1 MNFKM
6 FRVEKSSAKAEVVD
20 LVLEWACH
28 EQLPGLRDGA
38 SLRGVSLLRC
48 ARCAVVSTSSPSA
61 PNSLSSPYAC
71 LCSPV
76 LSNWLNNATLFTG
89 DAMLRRFV
97 FQPALPFCA
106 LPLTPLNS
114 LSLSTRRSSPHLFPL
129 ALVFFTTLHAQPPS
143 LFSHSSFQRC
153 TCPPSHAPVFYS
165 SFLSVAR
172 SASRTLLCCFVLFLA
187 LFPMKCESQA
197 AVRCLKMLRRARPWA
212 SSASAVRITAPF
224 AAKRAVIRRA
234 IS

>member
-1 MNFKM
+1 MKRLQQHAACSLIHPTSHTFHHTA
-6 FRVEKSSAKAEVVD
+6 SSSDCTTARP
-20 LVLEWACH
+20 LLLLYVLRTLSPTHTTFHCIADVIKNKEMRITTQSTILHYSLYWRCDAASFCLPTRSAVLRASTH
-28 EQLPGLRDGA
+28 SSQL
-38 SLRGVSLLRC
+38 
-48 ARCAVVSTSSPSA
+48 
-61 PNSLSSPYAC
+61 
-71 LCSPV
+71 
-76 LSNWLNNATLFTG
+76 
-89 DAMLRRFV
+89 
-97 FQPALPFCA
+97 
-106 LPLTPLNS
+106 S

-143 LFSHSSFQRC
+143 LFSHSSFLRC
-153 TCPPSHAPVFYS
+153 TCPPSHVRVFYS

>member
-76 LSNWLNNATLFTG
+76 LSNCLNN
-89 DAMLRRFV
+89 D
-97 FQPALPFCA
+97 
-106 LPLTPLNS
+106 
-114 LSLSTRRSSPHLFPL
+114 HLFPL

-143 LFSHSSFQRC
+143 LFSHSSFLRC

>member
-76 LSNWLNNATLFTG
+76 LSNWLNNDLGSAMHPDTLVRCELSKLLQRAR
-89 DAMLRRFV
+89 DAV
-97 FQPALPFCA
+97 
-106 LPLTPLNS
+106 TEDD
-114 LSLSTRRSSPHLFPL
+114 
-129 ALVFFTTLHAQPPS
+129 
-143 LFSHSSFQRC
+143 
-153 TCPPSHAPVFYS
+153 
-165 SFLSVAR
+165 
-172 SASRTLLCCFVLFLA
+172 FLA
-187 LFPMKCESQA
+187 LATSATMM
-197 AVRCLKMLRRARPWA
+197 VRATD
-212 SSASAVRITAPF
+212 VEN
-224 AAKRAVIRRA
+224 
-234 IS
+234 

>member
-1 MNFKM
+1 MRARLHSEAPAAARSLFIDPPDLAHISSH
-6 FRVEKSSAKAEVVD
+6 RIIIRLYHRSSAPSA
-20 LVLEWACH
+20 LCPAYS
-28 EQLPGLRDGA
+28 LPDTHYFPLHCRCDQKQRNENNNA
-38 SLRGVSLLRC
+38 KYDTSLLSLLAMRC
-48 ARCAVVSTSSPSA
+48 CVV
-61 PNSLSSPYAC
+61 LSSNP
-71 LCSPV
+71 LCRFARFHSL
-76 LSNWLNNATLFTG
+76 LSTL
-89 DAMLRRFV
+89 
-97 FQPALPFCA
+97 
-106 LPLTPLNS
+106 S